1 MSDSVI
7 HLTKDTFDAEVARFE
22 GSALVDFWAPW
33 CGFCKMLEPVLD
45 EIAAE
50 SSAFKVCKVNVD
62 DEPDLAE
69 RFGVMALPTLLAF
82 KGGKETG
89 KLVGSCSKDEL
100 LAVMGESGK

>member
-33 CGFCKMLEPVLD
+33 CGFCKMLEPVIE

-50 SSAFKVCKVNVD
+50 RPGFKVCKVNVD
-62 DEPDLAE
+62 NEPGLAE
-69 RFGVMALPTLLAF
+69 GFGVMALPTLLAF
-82 KGGKETG
+82 KGGKEAG
-89 KLVGSCSKDEL
+89 KLVGHCSKGEA
-100 LAVMGESGK
+100 LAMMGQA